1 MVSDLKL
8 SMFKC
13 PPLSHQL
20 FPSLNPGDTLVE
32 MRARRVNVLSLS
44 LSPSVFLFSL
54 ALPLFDFLSPAFS

>member
-44 LSPSVFLFSL
+44 PSVFLFSL

>member
-44 LSPSVFLFSL
+44 LCLSLFPCSTSV
-54 ALPLFDFLSPAFS
+54 